1 MTGSRPPK
9 PKRRWYQFS
18 LRSLLVFVLAAGLGL
33 GLLGRRIRQV
43 QEQRKPVI
51 ELQKLGATVEYQETE
66 GGLSNALLRN
76 LVGDEAL
83 PVVEIYFLRTEVTD
97 AGLVHLKGMRS
108 LEVVDLRCTQVS
120 DAGLVHL
127 KGMRSLEVVDLRS
140 TQVSDAGLVHLKGL
154 TSLEVLYVNN
164 TKITDA
170 GLEHLKGLS
179 SLEGLSLLGTQVTD
193 AGLEHLKGLSS
204 LEWMNL
210 CNTQVTEG
218 GVQELQQAL
227 PNCVIGF
234 WTTPDPWSFGD

>member
-127 KGMRSLEVVDLRS
+127 KG
-140 TQVSDAGLVHLKGL
+140 L